1 MVTAALLTATLCL
14 LEEPASAEDL
24 EALEA
29 QVVEIFEDAC
39 THCHD
44 EGGDPTDP
52 GDLNLEVPP
61 NSLVGQRSVVV
72 DKLLIDP
79 GNPRGSYLLDKMYG
93 AEGIVGDIMPPGDQL
108 PAEQLQIIEQWVA
121 SLPRDADAPP
131 IDDTTPGP
139 PPERRVAKPF
149 RGTEQIVLP
158 TTTTLGKR
166 TLQFRIDHRFGRI
179 GTERG
184 AFGLDAGA
192 IMSIGMAY
200 GIFDGWDVRLRR
212 TNARKGWELGT
223 KYVPVRQEAGMP
235 LSFGLYASVDWFRD
249 FDVANPW
256 AGNFMTMLS
265 RLWFDRWSTML
276 TFSYHI
282 PTNRNPRVF
291 VELPDD
297 GVDGPRLVQ
306 DRRGTFVMGL
316 ASSVWLGSRKQW
328 GIDLEYFLP
337 IPDGSDPN
345 VFFYRGGDADPTGT
359 RIGAWSIGG
368 SYFTGKHFFQVFFTN
383 NRQIHSNL
391 AAPGGQSGNPFST
404 PGVDSRNP
412 FHRFNF
418 FLGFNLT
425 RLWTF

>member
-1 MVTAALLTATLCL
+1 MVTAALLAATLSWL
-14 LEEPASAEDL
+14 GPAPD

-39 THCHD
+39 TMCHD

-52 GDLNLEVPP
+52 GDLDLEPP
-61 NSLVGQRSVVV
+61 LSRLIGQKSVVV
-72 DKLLIDP
+72 DKPLVDP
-79 GNPRGSYLLDKMYG
+79 GNPSNSYLLDKMYG
-93 AEGIVGDIMPPGDQL
+93 TPDMVGELMPQGMDPL
-108 PAEQLQIIEQWVA
+108 PEEELKVIEQWIA
-121 SLPRDADAPP
+121 SLPPTGDAVADP
-131 IDDTTPGP
+131 TTPPRP
-139 PPERRVAKPF
+139 PPDRKSPKPF

-192 IMSIGMAY
+192 VMSIGMAY

-223 KYVPVRQEAGMP
+223 KYVPVRQEEGMP
-235 LSFGLYASVDWFRD
+235 LSVGAYASLDWFRD
-249 FDVANPW
+249 FDVANRVS
-256 AGNFMTMLS
+256 GNFMALLS
-265 RLWFDRWSTML
+265 RLWFERWSTML
-276 TFSYHI
+276 TVSYHTT
-282 PTNRNPRVF
+282 TNHNPRVF
-291 VELPDD
+291 IDLPDD
-297 GVDGPRLVQ
+297 EVDGPRLVQ

-337 IPDGSDPN
+337 IPDGADPN
-345 VFFYRGGDADPTGT
+345 VFYYRGGDADPGGT
-359 RIGAWSIGG
+359 KIGAWSLGG
-368 SYFTGKHFFQVFFTN
+368 SYFTGKHLFQVFFTN

-391 AAPGGQSGNPFST
+391 AAPGGQSGNPFAT
-404 PGVDSRNP
+404 EGVDSKNP
-412 FHRFNF
+412 FHKFNF